1 MAELIDWLQSA
12 PFGALA
18 LVTALLSAVVAVVVI
33 MLTRMKMTNKDK
45 SSCDFGQYDELWK
58 NHKYSCMKIIRIT
71 NDYIVHVDTQ
81 HNIDWETTEAYD
93 STKTEEE
100 KIASEKALSH
110 CLIAERKPIGGL
122 SNEAVLS
129 FKTIIGEAIVNCLE
143 KNYEGT
149 YEILKLADEF
159 RVDRVIEKSR
169 EWYLVFTTLITATVI
184 LITLLI
190 NSKSILF
197 FDELLPYIN
206 IGTWA
211 IAGACLSIIL
221 RSGNLKNASYSGQRL
236 HFVESGCRL
245 VGGFVT
251 GQIVY
256 LGIKSG
262 VLFSSLI
269 GNSNSQYMIY
279 LLALL
284 AGASERFAPSIITK
298 IDEPTLTTET
308 TKEN

>member
-18 LVTALLSAVVAVVVI
+18 LVTALLSAVVAVVVV

-122 SNEAVLS
+122 SDEAVLS

-143 KNYEGT
+143 KITKAPMRYLNWQTSSELT
-149 YEILKLADEF
+149 VSLKSPE
-159 RVDRVIEKSR
+159 SG
-169 EWYLVFTTLITATVI
+169 
-184 LITLLI
+184 
-190 NSKSILF
+190 ILF
-197 FDELLPYIN
+197 LQHRLLQ
-206 IGTWA
+206 
-211 IAGACLSIIL
+211 L
-221 RSGNLKNASYSGQRL
+221 
-236 HFVESGCRL
+236 
-245 VGGFVT
+245 
-251 GQIVY
+251 
-256 LGIKSG
+256 
-262 VLFSSLI
+262 
-269 GNSNSQYMIY
+269 
-279 LLALL
+279 
-284 AGASERFAPSIITK
+284 
-298 IDEPTLTTET
+298 
-308 TKEN
+308 